1 MAPNNRIVTVYGRL
15 SYAHLNTPHAPNDQ
29 AEPKYSAT
37 LLIDKNDTDALKAV
51 NQAITAAVE
60 EGVNRRT
67 FTQPIDPNHTKY
79 PPLRDG
85 DTPNDSGEPRGAEFA
100 GHYFIAAKNK
110 KQPIVVNAN
119 RQPIIDPDDVYSGCY
134 VNMAVEFYAYSTSG
148 NKGISASLIGVQKVK
163 DGDRLG
169 AEPPKAEDVFGVING
184 AANTGNSPWAT
195 PGAEHNNSLGF

>member
-1 MAPNNRIVTVYGRL
+1 MAINPRTVTIYGRL
-15 SYAHLNTPHAPNDQ
+15 SYAHLNTPHAPNAQ

-37 LLIDKNDTDALKAV
+37 LLIDKNDTDTLKAV
-51 NQAITAAVE
+51 SQAITAAVE

-67 FTQPIDPNHTKY
+67 FNQPIDPNHTKY

-85 DTPNDSGEPRGAEFA
+85 DTPNDSGEPRGQEFA

-110 KQPIVVNAN
+110 NQPIVVDTQ
-119 RQPIIDPDDVYSGCY
+119 RQPIINPDDVYSGCY
-134 VNMAVEFYAYSTSG
+134 VNMAVEFYAYSNSG

-169 AEPPKAEDVFGVING
+169 AEPPKAEDVFGVVNS
-184 AANTGNSPWAT
+184 NTTSNSPWST
-195 PGAEHNNSLGF
+195 PGANLGF

>member
-1 MAPNNRIVTVYGRL
+1 MAINPRTITIYGRL

-37 LLIDKNDTDALKAV
+37 LLINKTNTDAL
-51 NQAITAAVE
+51 QAINTAIKAAVDD
-60 EGVNRRT
+60 GVNRRT
-67 FTQPIDPNHTKY
+67 FNQPIDPNHTKY

-85 DTPNDSGEPRGAEFA
+85 DTPNDSGEPRGQEFA

-110 KQPIVVNAN
+110 KQPIVVDTQ
-119 RQPIIDPDDVYSGCY
+119 RQPIIDPDEVYSGCY
-134 VNMAVEFYAYSTSG
+134 VNMAVEFYAYSNSG

-169 AEPPKAEDVFGVING
+169 AEPPKAEDVFGVVNSN
-184 AANTGNSPWAT
+184 NTSNSPWST
-195 PGAEHNNSLGF
+195 PGADLGF

>member
-1 MAPNNRIVTVYGRL
+1 MTNNRTVTIHGRL

-37 LLIDKNDTDALKAV
+37 LLIDKNNTDALKAI

-85 DTPNDSGEPRGAEFA
+85 DTPNDSGEPRGPEFA

-110 KQPIVVNAN
+110 KHPIVVNAQ

-134 VNMAVEFYAYSTSG
+134 VNMAVEFYAYHNSG

-169 AEPPKAEDVFGVING
+169 GQPPKAEDVFGVIN
-184 AANTGNSPWAT
+184 NTTNNSSSPWST
-195 PGAEHNNSLGF
+195 PNTETNDMGF